1 MINKNRRSSN
11 EAKSGVYIM
20 VVYVYDD
27 KSDKTVPVEID
38 DEILLTEQ
46 ERDFVF
52 DDEVRKLW
60 HADEEEWYFSIVDV
74 CRVLTDST
82 DVVAYWRKLKQRL
95 KQEGNET
102 VTNCHAFKMRAHDGK
117 MRLTDCANTEQ
128 LLRIIQSI
136 PSKKAE
142 PFKLW
147 LAQVGKERLDEIADP
162 QISIDRAIDI
172 YRNKGHSESWIT
184 QRLRSIEIR
193 KDMTAEWKRAGIT
206 DSNEYATLTNILTK
220 AWSGKTVQQYKEY
233 KNLKKENL
241 RDNMTNTE
249 LVLNAL
255 AEISTTEISKS
266 SNPQG
271 IDETKDVTLQGG
283 NIAKLAREA
292 LEKQIGHSVVS
303 SINANTPTLLDD
315 KKITKKYC

>member
-1 MINKNRRSSN
+1 M
-11 EAKSGVYIM
+11 YIM
-20 VVYVYDD
+20 IVYVYDE
-27 KSDKTVPVEID
+27 KSAKTVPVEID
-38 DEILLTEQ
+38 DETQLTEQ
-46 ERDFVF
+46 EKDFVF

-60 HADEEEWYFSIVDV
+60 HTDEEEWYFSIVDV
-74 CRVLTDST
+74 CRVLTDSV

-102 VTNCHAFKMRAHDGK
+102 VTNCHAFKMRANDGK

-147 LAQVGKERLDEIADP
+147 LALVGKERLDEIADP

-172 YRNKGHSESWIT
+172 YRNKGYSESWIT
-184 QRLRSIEIR
+184 QRLRSIEVR
-193 KDMTAEWKRAGIT
+193 KDMTAEWNRAGVT
-206 DSNEYATLTNILTK
+206 DSKDYATLTNILTK

-266 SNPQG
+266 TNPEG
-271 IDETKDVTLQGG
+271 IEQAKDVTLQGG
-283 NIAKLAREA
+283 SIAKLAREA
-292 LEKQIGHSVVS
+292 LEKQIGHSVIS
-303 SINANTPTLLDD
+303 SVNANTPKLLDD
-315 KKITKKYC
+315 EKK

>member
-1 MINKNRRSSN
+1 
-11 EAKSGVYIM
+11 M

-38 DEILLTEQ
+38 DEILLTEK

-74 CRVLTDST
+74 CSVLVGTDNPKR
-82 DVVAYWRKLKQRL
+82 YWSDLKIKLKDEGATETYEKIVRFKL
-95 KQEGNET
+95 K
-102 VTNCHAFKMRAHDGK
+102 AADGK
-117 MRLTDCANTEQ
+117 MRRTDCANSQ
-128 LLRIIQSI
+128 HLLRIIQSI

-147 LAQVGKERLDEIADP
+147 LAQVGKERLDEMADP

-172 YRNKGHSESWIT
+172 YRKKGYSESWIT
-184 QRLRSIEIR
+184 QRLKSIEIR
-193 KDMTAEWKRAGIT
+193 KDMTAEWNRAGVT
-206 DSNEYATLTNILTK
+206 ESKDYATLTNILTK
-220 AWSGKTVQQYKEY
+220 TWSGKTVQQYKEY

-266 SNPQG
+266 TNPEG
-271 IDETKDVTLQGG
+271 IDEAKDVTVQGG
-283 NIAKLAREA
+283 NIAKIAREA
-292 LEKQIGHSVVS
+292 LEKQIGHSVIS
-303 SINANTPTLLDD
+303 SVNANTPKLLDD
-315 KKITKKYC
+315 DK

>member
-1 MINKNRRSSN
+1 MI
-11 EAKSGVYIM
+11 
-20 VVYVYDD
+20 VYVYDE
-27 KSDKTVPVEID
+27 KSAKTVPVEID
-38 DEILLTEQ
+38 DETQLTEQ
-46 ERDFVF
+46 EKDFVF

-60 HADEEEWYFSIVDV
+60 HTDEEEWYFSIVDV
-74 CRVLTDST
+74 CRVLTDSV

-102 VTNCHAFKMRAHDGK
+102 VTNCHAFKMRANDGK

-172 YRNKGHSESWIT
+172 YRNKGYSESWIT
-184 QRLRSIEIR
+184 QRLRSIEVR
-193 KDMTAEWKRAGIT
+193 KDMTAEWNRAGVT
-206 DSNEYATLTNILTK
+206 DSKDYATLTNILTK

-266 SNPQG
+266 TNPEG
-271 IDETKDVTLQGG
+271 IEQAKDVTLQGG
-283 NIAKLAREA
+283 SIAKLAREA
-292 LEKQIGHSVVS
+292 LEKQIGHSVIS
-303 SINANTPTLLDD
+303 SVNANTPKLLDD
-315 KKITKKYC
+315 EKK

>member
-1 MINKNRRSSN
+1 MMNKNGCSN
-11 EAKSGVYIM
+11 DEVKSGVYIM
-20 VVYVYDD
+20 VIYVYDY
-27 KSDKTVPVEID
+27 KSDKTLPVEID

-74 CRVLTDST
+74 CRVLTDS
-82 DVVAYWRKLKQRL
+82 DNPKRYWSDLKIKLKDEGANETYEKIVRFRL
-95 KQEGNET
+95 KAT
-102 VTNCHAFKMRAHDGK
+102 DGK

-128 LLRIIQSI
+128 LLRIIQSM

-172 YRNKGHSESWIT
+172 YRNKGYSESWIT
-184 QRLRSIEIR
+184 QRLKSIEIR

-206 DSNEYATLTNILTK
+206 DSKEYATLTNILTK

-303 SINANTPTLLDD
+303 PINANTPTLLDD
-315 KKITKKYC
+315 KKNN

>member
-1 MINKNRRSSN
+1 MI
-11 EAKSGVYIM
+11 
-20 VVYVYDD
+20 VYVYDE
-27 KSDKTVPVEID
+27 KSAKTVPVEID
-38 DEILLTEQ
+38 DETQLTEQ
-46 ERDFVF
+46 EKDFVF

-60 HADEEEWYFSIVDV
+60 HTDEEEWYFSIVDV
-74 CRVLTDST
+74 CRVLTDSV

-102 VTNCHAFKMRAHDGK
+102 VTNCHAFKMRANEGK

-172 YRNKGHSESWIT
+172 YRNKGYSESWIT
-184 QRLRSIEIR
+184 QRLRSIEVR
-193 KDMTAEWKRAGIT
+193 KDMTAEWNRAGVT
-206 DSNEYATLTNILTK
+206 DSKDYATLTNILTK

-266 SNPQG
+266 TNPEG
-271 IDETKDVTLQGG
+271 IEQAKDVTLQGG
-283 NIAKLAREA
+283 SIAKLAREA
-292 LEKQIGHSVVS
+292 LEKQIGHSVIS
-303 SINANTPTLLDD
+303 SVNANTPKLLDD
-315 KKITKKYC
+315 EKK

>member
-1 MINKNRRSSN
+1 M
-11 EAKSGVYIM
+11 YIM
-20 VVYVYDD
+20 IVYVYDE
-27 KSDKTVPVEID
+27 KSAKTVPVEID
-38 DEILLTEQ
+38 DETQLTEQ
-46 ERDFVF
+46 EKDFVF

-60 HADEEEWYFSIVDV
+60 HTDEEEWYFSIVDV
-74 CRVLTDST
+74 CRVLTDSV

-102 VTNCHAFKMRAHDGK
+102 VTNCHAFKMRANDGK

-172 YRNKGHSESWIT
+172 YRNKGYSESWIT
-184 QRLRSIEIR
+184 QRLRSIEVR
-193 KDMTAEWKRAGIT
+193 KDMTAEWNRAGVT
-206 DSNEYATLTNILTK
+206 DSKDYATLTNILTK

-266 SNPQG
+266 TNPEG
-271 IDETKDVTLQGG
+271 IEQAKDVTLQGG
-283 NIAKLAREA
+283 SIAKLAREA
-292 LEKQIGHSVVS
+292 LEKQIGHSVIS
-303 SINANTPTLLDD
+303 SVNANTPKLLDD
-315 KKITKKYC
+315 EKK